1 MMDHWPP
8 SLAIAPLEAPPDTA
22 VRLPGSK
29 SITNRALVCAALAAG
44 ETTLT
49 GALFAD
55 DTEAMVGAVR
65 TLGAEVDCDPG
76 AAIMRVRG
84 IGGVVSAAPDI
95 VIDARMSGTTGR
107 FVAPVAALS
116 EHGVTID
123 GHPQLRDRPFGDLAD
138 ALRRLG
144 VSVEFPSDGDSLPM
158 RIRGPIRKPMA
169 HVASARSSQFLSG
182 LMLAAP
188 AVPRGMWLP
197 IFGPVVSQSYVE
209 MTAAVMEAFGAS
221 VRIEPAFVR
230 VRGGGYRSVERF
242 AVEPDAS
249 SASYFM
255 AAAAVTGGTVRI
267 EGLGAGSIQ
276 GDARFAAV
284 LESMGAA
291 VDQDRSTTTVTG
303 GPLRG
308 VDVDL
313 ADMSDTAPTLA
324 AVAAL
329 ADTPT
334 RVRGI
339 GFVRGKESDRI
350 AAVVAEL
357 TRSGV
362 EARELEDGFEVVP
375 GTTVTGGRIRTYDD
389 HRIAMAFS
397 VLGLRVPGIEIEN
410 PGCVAKTFPGFFDML
425 DQLRG
430 RANGR
435 AKPPGEGEAVA
446 RAARERSEQERE
458 TPPLDAESS
467 YPSAW
472 PPSTAPEART

>member
-1 MMDHWPP
+1 MDHWPP
-8 SLAIAPLEAPPDTA
+8 TLAIAPLEAPPDVA
-22 VRLPGSK
+22 IRLPGSK
-29 SITNRALVCAALAAG
+29 SITNRALVCAALADG
-44 ETTLT
+44 KTTLT

-65 TLGAEVDCDPG
+65 ALGAEVDCDPG
-76 AAIMRVRG
+76 GSIMRVRG
-84 IGGVVSAAPDI
+84 IDGAVGGSPDI

-116 EHGVTID
+116 EHGATID
-123 GHPQLRDRPFGDLAD
+123 GHPQLRARPFGELAE

-144 VSVEFPSDGDSLPM
+144 VSVEFPSGGDSLPM
-158 RIRGPIRKPMA
+158 RIRGPIRKRMA
-169 HVASARSSQFLSG
+169 HVAADRSSQFLSG

-188 AVPRGMWLP
+188 AVPLGMWLP
-197 IFGPVVSQSYVE
+197 IVGSVVSQSYVE

-221 VRIEPAFVR
+221 VRVEPAFVR
-230 VRGGGYRSVERF
+230 VAGGGYRSVERF

-291 VDQDRSTTTVTG
+291 VDQDRSATTVTG
-303 GPLRG
+303 GPLTG
-308 VDVDL
+308 IDVDL

-329 ADTPT
+329 AETPT

-339 GFVRGKESDRI
+339 GFIRSKESDRI

-357 TRSGV
+357 ARCGV
-362 EARELEDGFEVVP
+362 EAREFDDGFEVVP
-375 GTTVTGGRIRTYDD
+375 GAAVTGTRIRTYDD
-389 HRIAMAFS
+389 HRIAMAFA
-397 VLGLRVPGIEIEN
+397 VLGLVVSGMEIEN
-410 PGCVAKTFPGFFDML
+410 PGCAAKTFPGFYEAL
-425 DQLRG
+425 DGLR
-430 RANGR
+430 
-435 AKPPGEGEAVA
+435 PGK
-446 RAARERSEQERE
+446 E
-458 TPPLDAESS
+458 TGPA
-467 YPSAW
+467 
-472 PPSTAPEART
+472 